1 MYHEYF
7 AGRGLLLLPIVAMLA
22 FLITFVG
29 LLFRTMQ
36 TSRKSEFEEFAA
48 LPLREE
54 AGALHAA
61 KELQS

>member
-7 AGRGLLLLPIVAMLA
+7 AGRDLLLLPVVAMLA

-29 LLFRTMQ
+29 LLFHTLRQ
-36 TSRKSEFEEFAA
+36 SRRPEFEELAA

-54 AGALHAA
+54 AGALQAA
-61 KELQS
+61 KELRS